1 MNRTTNLMVNENG
14 SMTVMFRFI
23 FDPNFNFLGFE
34 SAVFDLDSTAADAS
48 LRVDESMVVDV
59 LTLLWSFSFGLTDFF
74 TLDLETKDLFLPTPC
89 IIFLDGSPNNHPL
102 TIHRQIS

>member
-48 LRVDESMVVDV
+48 LRVHVSTVVDV
-59 LTLLWSFSFGLTDFF
+59 LTLLASFSFGLTDFVA
-74 TLDLETKDLFLPTPC
+74 LDLET
-89 IIFLDGSPNNHPL
+89 
-102 TIHRQIS
+102 